1 MLGGQSKTKEGQ
13 NEHWRIKA
21 QKYHQKI
28 ALQDIP
34 KVLTKLSSRLELA
47 AVIVLSGDHFYT
59 ISIDANGSYY
69 KYDDTKENIEIIKPS
84 QLVNPQHLIFLNKF
98 KILYCLFKFMLGFG

>member
-1 MLGGQSKTKEGQ
+1 MSEFCDCINNKECPISAV
-13 NEHWRIKA
+13 EPRFSEIVHLEVTVEEILP
-21 QKYHQKI
+21 KI

-34 KVLTKLSSRLELA
+34 KVLTKLSSRLEFA

-59 ISIDANGSYY
+59 VSIDANGSYH

-84 QLVNPQHLIFLNKF
+84 QLVNPQHLIFLNKS
-98 KILYCLFKFMLGFG
+98 